1 MPGDQRCRRFASEAE
16 LAGLWE
22 VLFVF
27 FFCRA
32 KMVGKEKVYPRK
44 VVFFQGIFNMIP
56 LWGVQEP
63 KKIATNS

>member
-32 KMVGKEKVYPRK
+32 KMVGKEKVYK
-44 VVFFQGIFNMIP
+44 ESGVFSGYLQHDPFMGSSRAKEN
-56 LWGVQEP
+56 P
-63 KKIATNS
+63 KNS